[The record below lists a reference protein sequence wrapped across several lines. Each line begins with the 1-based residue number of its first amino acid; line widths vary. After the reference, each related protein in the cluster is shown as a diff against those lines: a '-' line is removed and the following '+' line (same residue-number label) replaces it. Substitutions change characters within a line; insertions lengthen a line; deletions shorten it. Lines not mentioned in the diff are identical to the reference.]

1 MLPIPKYKTLLTED
15 ALQNLIDSQQINE
28 LSAWTGIPL
37 STLKNYKYNNAEYSK
52 MPYYIAQALTDLYT
66 INNVFDKPVNVYV
79 DQVDTQSFLDALLHH
94 DSTINRTQ
102 SELNTIQQ
110 DFLYNQVRL
119 LLAFLA
125 TDLTKLASSN
135 AEVPMKRFVISPMH
149 YNTLIE
155 RLESQ
160 NEKALNKNLN
170 FPDLETLLSTCL
182 ALNIS
187 IIIVNPITTFLSL
200 MDQSRLK
207 TLCAP
212 FSWENL
218 TIYQELVTPDTLHD
232 VLPIVEVDN
241 SYDIIQ
247 SNLPCDPYIQ
257 VLEMLDRTEHF
268 RDELVDNPMW
278 LCAINSIFEHHPFHD
293 SAYEFFLKANLN
305 DPNLI
310 DVVRN
315 YRQVHIIADSN
326 QMIQSILSIIANIR
340 KQVDIKQL
348 LD

>member
-1 MLPIPKYKTLLTED
+1 MLPIPKYKTLLTEE
-15 ALQNLIDSQQINE
+15 ALRNLIDTQQLNE

-66 INNVFDKPVNVYV
+66 VNNVFDKPVNVYV
-79 DQVDTQSFLDALLHH
+79 DQVDTQLFLDALLHR
-94 DSTINRTQ
+94 DSTISRTQ

-119 LLAFLA
+119 LLAVLA
-125 TDLTKLASSN
+125 TDLTKLSSSN
-135 AEVPMKRFVISPMH
+135 TEVPMKHFVISPIH
-149 YNTLIE
+149 YHTLIE
-155 RLESQ
+155 RIVIQ

-212 FSWENL
+212 FSWANL
-218 TIYQELVTPDTLHD
+218 TIHKELVTPDTLHD
-232 VLPIVEVDN
+232 VLLIAEVDN

-247 SNLPCDPYIQ
+247 SDLPCDPYIQ

-293 SAYEFFLKANLN
+293 SAYEFFLKADLN
-305 DPNLI
+305 DPSLI
-310 DVVRN
+310 DVIRN
-315 YRQVHIIADSN
+315 YRQVHVIADSN
-326 QMIQSILSIIANIR
+326 QMIQSILGIIANIR

>member
-15 ALQNLIDSQQINE
+15 ALRNLIDSQQINE
-28 LSAWTGIPL
+28 LSAWTSIPL
-37 STLKNYKYNNAEYSK
+37 STLKNYKYNNADYSK
-52 MPYYIAQALTDLYT
+52 MPYYIVQVLTDLYT

-135 AEVPMKRFVISPMH
+135 VEEPMKRFVISPMH

-155 RLESQ
+155 RLKSQ

-170 FPDLETLLSTCL
+170 FSDLETLLSTSL

-187 IIIVNPITTFLSL
+187 IIIVNPNTTFLSL

-212 FSWENL
+212 FSWVNL
-218 TIYQELVTPDTLHD
+218 TIHQELITPDTLHD

-247 SNLPCDPYIQ
+247 SDLPCDPYVQ

-293 SAYEFFLKANLN
+293 SAYEFFIKADLN
-305 DPNLI
+305 DPSLI
-310 DVVRN
+310 DAVRN
-315 YRQVHIIADSN
+315 YRQVHVIADSN
-326 QMIQSILSIIANIR
+326 QMIQSILGIIANIR

>member
-15 ALQNLIDSQQINE
+15 ALRNLIDSQQINE

-66 INNVFDKPVNVYV
+66 VNNVFDKPVNVYV
-79 DQVDTQSFLDALLHH
+79 DQVDTQLFLDALLHR
-94 DSTINRTQ
+94 DSTISRTR

-125 TDLTKLASSN
+125 TDLTKLAGSN
-135 AEVPMKRFVISPMH
+135 IEAPMKRFVISPMH

-182 ALNIS
+182 AFNMS

-200 MDQSRLK
+200 MDQARLK
-207 TLCAP
+207 TFCAP
-212 FSWENL
+212 FSWVNL
-218 TIYQELVTPDTLHD
+218 TIHRELVTPDTLHD

-247 SNLPCDPYIQ
+247 SDLPCDPYIQ

-278 LCAINSIFEHHPFHD
+278 LCAVNSIFEHHPFHS
-293 SAYEFFLKANLN
+293 SAYEFFVKADLN
-305 DPNLI
+305 DPKLI
-310 DVVRN
+310 DAVRD
-315 YRQVHIIADSN
+315 YKQIRVIAGSS
-326 QMIQSILSIIANIR
+326 QMIQSILGIIANIR

>member
-1 MLPIPKYKTLLTED
+1 MLPIPKYKTLLTKE
-15 ALQNLIDSQQINE
+15 ALRNLIDTQQLNE

-66 INNVFDKPVNVYV
+66 VNNVFDKPVNVYV

-94 DSTINRTQ
+94 DSTINRIQ

-135 AEVPMKRFVISPMH
+135 IEVPMKRFVISPMH

-155 RLESQ
+155 RLKSQ

-170 FPDLETLLSTCL
+170 FPDLETLLSTSL

-207 TLCAP
+207 TFCAP
-212 FSWENL
+212 FSWTNL
-218 TIYQELVTPDTLHD
+218 TIHQELVTPDTLHD
-232 VLPIVEVDN
+232 ALPIVEVDH

-247 SNLPCDPYIQ
+247 SDLPCDPYIQ

-293 SAYEFFLKANLN
+293 SAYEFFIKADLN
-305 DPNLI
+305 DPSLI
-310 DVVRN
+310 DAVRN
-315 YRQVHIIADSN
+315 YRQVHVIADSN
-326 QMIQSILSIIANIR
+326 QMIQSILGIIANIR

>member
-15 ALQNLIDSQQINE
+15 ALRNLIDSQQINE

-66 INNVFDKPVNVYV
+66 INNVFNKPVNVYV
-79 DQVDTQSFLDALLHH
+79 DQVDTQSFLDALLYH

-135 AEVPMKRFVISPMH
+135 VEEPMKRFVISPMH

-155 RLESQ
+155 RLKSQ

-170 FPDLETLLSTCL
+170 FPDLETLLSTSL

-187 IIIVNPITTFLSL
+187 IIIVNPNTTFLSL

-212 FSWENL
+212 FSWVKL
-218 TIYQELVTPDTLHD
+218 TIHQELITPDTLHD

-247 SNLPCDPYIQ
+247 SDLPCDPYVQ

-293 SAYEFFLKANLN
+293 SAYEFFIKADLN
-305 DPNLI
+305 DPSLI
-310 DVVRN
+310 DAVRN
-315 YRQVHIIADSN
+315 YRQVHVIADSN
-326 QMIQSILSIIANIR
+326 QMIQSILGIIANIR

>member
-15 ALQNLIDSQQINE
+15 ALRNLIDSQQINE
-28 LSAWTGIPL
+28 LSAWTSIPL
-37 STLKNYKYNNAEYSK
+37 STLKNYKYNNADYSK
-52 MPYYIAQALTDLYT
+52 MPYYIVQVLTDLYT

-79 DQVDTQSFLDALLHH
+79 DQVDTQSFLDASLHH

-135 AEVPMKRFVISPMH
+135 VEEPMKRFVISPMH

-155 RLESQ
+155 RLKSQ

-170 FPDLETLLSTCL
+170 FPDLETLLSTSL

-187 IIIVNPITTFLSL
+187 IIIVNPNTTFLSL

-212 FSWENL
+212 FSWVNL
-218 TIYQELVTPDTLHD
+218 TIHQELITPDTLHD

-247 SNLPCDPYIQ
+247 SDLPCDPYVQ

-293 SAYEFFLKANLN
+293 SAYEFFIKADLN
-305 DPNLI
+305 DPSLI
-310 DVVRN
+310 DAVRN
-315 YRQVHIIADSN
+315 YRQVHVIADSN
-326 QMIQSILSIIANIR
+326 QMIQSILGIIANIR

>member
-15 ALQNLIDSQQINE
+15 ALRNLIDSQQINE
-28 LSAWTGIPL
+28 LSAWTSIPL

-66 INNVFDKPVNVYV
+66 VNNVFDKPVNVYV
-79 DQVDTQSFLDALLHH
+79 DQVDTQSFLDALLYH

-119 LLAFLA
+119 LLTFLA
-125 TDLTKLASSN
+125 TDLTTLASSN
-135 AEVPMKRFVISPMH
+135 VETPMKRFVISPMH

-155 RLESQ
+155 RLENQ
-160 NEKALNKNLN
+160 NKKALNKNLN
-170 FPDLETLLSTCL
+170 FPDLETLLSTSL

-187 IIIVNPITTFLSL
+187 IIIVNPNTTFLSL

-212 FSWENL
+212 FSWVNL
-218 TIYQELVTPDTLHD
+218 TIHQELITPDTLHD

-247 SNLPCDPYIQ
+247 SDLPCDPYVQ

-293 SAYEFFLKANLN
+293 SAYEFFIKADLN
-305 DPNLI
+305 DPSLI
-310 DVVRN
+310 DAVRN
-315 YRQVHIIADSN
+315 YRQVHVIADSN
-326 QMIQSILSIIANIR
+326 QMIQSILGIIANIR